1 MTTNMGFPSNKKH
14 EIDFTPG
21 FSAQER
27 KYLTRK
33 PLIKKDYLAFL
44 DSDWMLVGVVFLLV
58 ILLSF
63 VQFVIMERIV
73 PTPRAEAAE
82 IQDEATLC
90 REFLEG
96 KWNVI
101 EEDMESVQDF
111 CANL

>member
-14 EIDFTPG
+14 DIDFTPG

-33 PLIKKDYLAFL
+33 PLIKRDWLE
-44 DSDWMLVGVVFLLV
+44 SDWTLFFV
-58 ILLSF
+58 ILALT
-63 VQFVIMERIV
+63 VMLTIV
-73 PTPRAEAAE
+73 HFTIIEDIFPTPRAEAAE

-101 EEDMESVQDF
+101 EEDMESVTSF
-111 CANL
+111 CAGV